1 MLLFWALLQ
10 VAGPVTLFR
19 VAWCVT
25 LLFTGCSFWCCAGYG
40 WCCQPVSPMSRLVSG
55 SILTLDFNAFE
66 LHVSDTSVVAEMAL
80 MLSKMCA
87 APTKVATFDLYND
100 CYYHLFFCRAY
111 FWQDVLCTGSNLS
124 FPRWLDECPHST
136 L

>member
-1 MLLFWALLQ
+1 MLLFWTLLQ

-55 SILTLDFNAFE
+55 SILTLDFNAFQTLRLE
-66 LHVSDTSVVAEMAL
+66 CVGYIRESAL
-80 MLSKMCA
+80 ILFLPKWPLCSPKCVQPQQRSSLLTYIMTVIIICFFAGPLFGKTYSA
-87 APTKVATFDLYND
+87 QEAT
-100 CYYHLFFCRAY
+100 
-111 FWQDVLCTGSNLS
+111 
-124 FPRWLDECPHST
+124 
-136 L
+136 